1 MKIAITGA
9 GAVSAIG
16 LGKTEILASLLEGRS
31 GIGPVRYLTTS
42 HPEFPVGEVPLSNS
56 EMRERLSLEDDRP
69 YTRTALL
76 GAMALREA
84 LSEAGLDPSD
94 LSDVPMI
101 SGTTVGGMDR
111 SEEYYKDFIS
121 PDSRSYSEYIKV
133 HDCGATTA
141 LTGEICGNFAFSTTL
156 STACSSAAN
165 AIILGANLLRS
176 GRAEKVAVGGSECL
190 SDFHLSG
197 FNTLMILDRE
207 RCKPFDSRRAGLNL
221 GEGAGYLILETE
233 ESALRRGAKPLAYL
247 SGFGNACDAFHQTA
261 SSPDGEG
268 AFLAMSK
275 AIAMGGL
282 EPSEVDYVN
291 AHGTGTPNNDASE
304 TAAMKRVFGD
314 SMPSVS
320 STKSLTGHTTSA
332 TGGLESV
339 ICLLALANGFIPAN
353 IGWESPDADCIRP
366 VSEVRRGVRLSNIL
380 CNSFGFGGNDSSLLF
395 TREGRDIA
403 CHDSD
408 NGIFVKAV
416 SRITPET
423 GDPDF
428 KKFISPIEARRM
440 GKLMKRA
447 LATSMTVLEEAG
459 VANPDAIITGTKY
472 GSVEYTEAL
481 LFSLKGLSDQPMKPT
496 FFMQSTHNTVG
507 SLIGIRTASHG
518 YNATYSHGDESFD
531 GALLDA
537 ELQLRLGEIDNALVG
552 VFDETTP
559 IFSAMLAKAGIPS
572 TDIAL
577 SVFLDHKPEGAL
589 CRLEELNEYLKTT
602 I

>member
-1 MKIAITGA
+1 MKIAVTGA

-16 LGKTEILASLLEGRS
+16 LDKAEILASLLEGRS
-31 GIGPVRYLTTS
+31 GVGPVRYLATT
-42 HPEFPVGEVPLSNS
+42 HPEFPVGEVPLSNE
-56 EMRERLSLEDDRP
+56 EMKARLGLSDDRP
-69 YTRTALL
+69 YTRTVLM
-76 GAMALREA
+76 GAIALREA
-84 LSEAGLDPSD
+84 LAEAGLMPGE
-94 LSDVPMI
+94 LADVPLI

-111 SEEYYKDFIS
+111 SEEYYRDFIS
-121 PDSRSYSEYIKV
+121 PDTDAHTEYIKA
-133 HDCGATTA
+133 HDCGATTSMM
-141 LTGEICGNFAFSTTL
+141 GEICGNFSFSTTL

-176 GRAEKVAVGGSECL
+176 GRAERVAVGGSECL

-197 FNTLMILDRE
+197 FNTLMILDIE

-233 ESALRRGAKPLAYL
+233 DSAKRRGARPIAYL
-247 SGFGNACDAFHQTA
+247 SGYGNACDAFHQTA

-275 AIAMGGL
+275 ALEMGGL
-282 EPSEVDYVN
+282 KPSSIDYIN

-304 TAAMKRVFGD
+304 TSAMKRVFGD
-314 SMPSVS
+314 ALPPVS

-339 ICLLALANGFIPAN
+339 ICLLALEHGFIPAEL
-353 IGWESPDADCIRP
+353 GWECPDPDCLIP
-366 VSEVRRGVRLSNIL
+366 VTEVKRGAVLDNVL

-395 TREGRDIA
+395 TRTGSDIS
-403 CHDSD
+403 CRKVDGD
-408 NGIFVKAV
+408 IYVKAV
-416 SRITPET
+416 SKITPET

-428 KKFISPIEARRM
+428 RQFISPIEARRM

-447 LATSMTVLEEAG
+447 LATSKTVLAEVG
-459 VANPDAIITGTKY
+459 VSQPDAILTGTRY

-481 LFSLKGLSDQPMKPT
+481 LFSLKGLSDQPLKPT

-507 SLIGIRTASHG
+507 SLIGIQTKSHG
-518 YNATYSHGDESFD
+518 YNATYSHGSGSFD

-559 IFSAMLAKAGIPS
+559 IFSAMLAKAGISSPE
-572 TDIAL
+572 IAL
-577 SVFLDHKPEGAL
+577 SVFLDRKPEGAL
-589 CRLEELNEYLKTT
+589 CRLEDLKEYLKK